1 MKLFI
6 SLFHLIFIYVFA
18 TTIMHAIHR
27 QLIRLKYVLF
37 DKKLNVF
44 QGLRQR
50 STSEAQELSADIMYL
65 H

>member
-1 MKLFI
+1 MYLPQ
-6 SLFHLIFIYVFA
+6 
-18 TTIMHAIHR
+18 TIMHAIHR
-27 QLIRLKYVLF
+27 QVISLKYVLF

-50 STSEAQELSADIMYL
+50 STNEAQELSADIMYL